1 MLAFFAGKWYDTYI
15 ILKQG
20 ALAVHLQES
29 GEMYLETILVLLREK
44 GAVRSLDVA
53 EHMGFSKP
61 SVSRAVGILKR
72 GEYILVDRDGFIT
85 LTDSGMEI
93 ASKIYERHTLLTAF
107 LIRLGVDEK
116 TAAEDACKLEHNI
129 SDESFSAIK
138 RHVAA
143 MTKEA

>member
-1 MLAFFAGKWYDTYI
+1 
-15 ILKQG
+15 
-20 ALAVHLQES
+20 
-29 GEMYLETILVLLREK
+29 MYLETILVLLREK

-107 LIRLGVDEK
+107 LVRLGVDEK

-129 SDESFSAIK
+129 SDKSFSAIK